1 MRTIYILLL
10 LIISTTSFS
19 QINTAEKPH
28 IDVTGKAEL
37 EVSPDEIYI
46 DICLQERIEKGKK
59 ITLGELE
66 NSLKRELQLINI
78 PSKNLSISDI
88 NSIIS
93 KTGWWT
99 KEILSVGKYS
109 LKIAGAQKL
118 KQAFK
123 IFKKLKITEASI
135 TKATHSRLAEYRK
148 KNRIN
153 AIKAAKEKADYLLN
167 AINAKTGKPIKVT
180 EIEQNHQNFAQI
192 NYVGNSNSYNSN
204 ISKIK
209 SYRNETVQFENIK
222 LVSTIHVIFEIK

>member
-10 LIISTTSFS
+10 LFISTTSIS
-19 QINTAEKPH
+19 QINTNERPH
-28 IDVTGKAEL
+28 INITGKAEL
-37 EVSPDEIYI
+37 EVSPDEIHI
-46 DICLQERIEKGKK
+46 DICLQERVEKGKK

-78 PSKNLSISDI
+78 PSKNLSISDV

-99 KEILSVGKYS
+99 KEILSIGKYT

-123 IFKKLKITEASI
+123 IFKKLKITEASL
-135 TKATHSRLAEYRK
+135 TKATHSKLAEYRK
-148 KNRIN
+148 KNRI
-153 AIKAAKEKADYLLN
+153 N

>member
-10 LIISTTSFS
+10 LFISTTSIS
-19 QINTAEKPH
+19 QINTNERPH
-28 IDVTGKAEL
+28 INITGKAEL
-37 EVSPDEIYI
+37 EVSPDEIHI
-46 DICLQERIEKGKK
+46 DICLQERVEKGKK

-78 PSKNLSISDI
+78 PSKNLSISDV

-99 KEILSVGKYS
+99 KEILSIGKYT

-135 TKATHSRLAEYRK
+135 AKATHSRLAEYRK